1 MTGSVLQLKSNRLR
15 ADMKDQRERKV
26 TIRGYRSEDHKETCQ
41 VFSDGIMENWLPAY
55 KRYLTFK
62 SPTSS
67 LIQLVQISVL
77 YHHLS
82 SVPVFLAVEFVI
94 QAIIMFSIFHHYG
107 GYARY
112 SN

>member
-1 MTGSVLQLKSNRLR
+1 
-15 ADMKDQRERKV
+15 MKDQRGRKV

-41 VFSDGIMENWLPAY
+41 VFSDGILENWLPAY

-62 SPTSS
+62 SPTAS

-77 YHHLS
+77 YQHLS
-82 SVPVFLAVEFVI
+82 SLAVFLAVEFII

-112 SN
+112 SNLSERFS